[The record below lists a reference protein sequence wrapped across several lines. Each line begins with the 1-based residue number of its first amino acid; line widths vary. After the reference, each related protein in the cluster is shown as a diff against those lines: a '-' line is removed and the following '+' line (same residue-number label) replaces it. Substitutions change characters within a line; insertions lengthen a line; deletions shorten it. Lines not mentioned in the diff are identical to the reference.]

1 MDRVQRIGRRIYTT
15 TAEVVMYN
23 DDNELEIV
31 EVHLVGNYNDKE
43 RVSKKLAQ
51 KLGTVQ
57 VIVKDFTV
65 TSKFYSMTMEDFISH
80 ADKITD

>member
-31 EVHLVGNYNDKE
+31 EVHFVGNYNDKE

-65 TSKFYSMTMEDFISH
+65 TSKFYSMTMEDFIAH